1 MKLTETK
8 FPNQLQEID
17 QTMDVKFAW
26 AKKTKQGYTNNMPF
40 VKCRDFLGD
49 SLWAEE
55 VGEAKGIYGF
65 KYDPAKQKMYKHKTM
80 LLMKFPDQGTMKC
93 FIDNYLTFLY
103 PYTKLAGV
111 VGTKLRC
118 DYDNNMVLV
127 NASTLWKKTIV
138 GISAFTFILKCCC
151 YPLDKT
157 KSMLEA
163 IKEIK
168 VDKKNWDGTT
178 YKAPPTEAAYV
189 VGKFDLLIKNLR
201 KITKKMSTVHGL
213 DNPMIHTVHNSAGF
227 VTVCKFGTGEFGKYL
242 AECK

>member
-8 FPNQLQEID
+8 FPNQLQEIG

-55 VGEAKGIYGF
+55 TNTKRSIYGF
-65 KYDPAKQKMYKHKTM
+65 SYDPAKQKMYKRNTV
-80 LLMKFPDQGTMKC
+80 LLIKFPNNETL
-93 FIDNYLTFLY
+93 ITFQLNVVPFLFKY
-103 PYTKLAGV
+103 VDLASAPF
-111 VGTKLRC
+111 C
-118 DYDNNMVLV
+118 SIMYDHDSNIALIR
-127 NASTLWKKTIV
+127 ADSIWKKTIV

-157 KSMLEA
+157 KPMLEA

-168 VDKKNWDGTT
+168 VDKKNWDGNT

-189 VGKFDLLIKNLR
+189 VDKFDLLIKNLR

-213 DNPMIHTVHNSAGF
+213 DNPDINTVHNSAGF

-242 AECK
+242 SECK